1 MRLVYAIVATAP
13 FLVDFGSSCTSILVS
28 KGASALNVSMC
39 AHSADCSDCDS
50 RIALVPNR
58 IHNSSSLHPIR
69 GIHHVFPREF
79 SDRAT
84 VYFPPNGTPLDAP
97 LGFIPEVNETYAMWE
112 SVYGLMNEHGLTI
125 GESSTYARINT
136 PGVDLENPN
145 THKKGPALF
154 SIAMLIQVALERC
167 KTAVCA
173 VNTMGSLS
181 EKYGFYAE
189 TFNAGESLS
198 IADTQGDGWIFHIL
212 PDPTGRSSV
221 WAARKVPDGH
231 VAALANQFTIST
243 INSSDSENYLHS
255 TEMYSIAISQGLW
268 NGKSEFRFNHV
279 FGTPGAL
286 PMYISVR
293 LWFIYNSVAPSLNLS
308 PRVNP
313 FDFPFSVPVDKKLS
327 IEDIMAIFRSRYEGT
342 EFDMTKGILAGPF
355 GNPQRVDGGD
365 GIKQVGGQVTRPIAI
380 QRTAYTMIGVADPEN
395 PLVYYA
401 TDTPSTS
408 VFVPFLAS
416 TLRKASAQDME
427 GTKNLYSDRYQ
438 TGKKTQFDRYS
449 AWWAFDFV
457 ANWMNINY
465 ANMSSTFVYPA
476 VREWQPKLIEAAKT
490 KNEAEIIRV
499 TDELVDSWWKM
510 ADTLVVTYNDGYYTE
525 PSGKAS
531 YTGYPAEFLRSVGF
545 NDGFVYPMGVC
556 PASAYGQCPLS
567 NSEDDLIL
575 FRNVNKTVSDLHY
588 LKDVLIP
595 RKFNKTIV
603 VNISEPSFPLVFS
616 DQEQPGESLES
627 VSARQAQPGTSTSGF
642 GEIMWSVAMLA
653 IGGIGGFMIANRKHV
668 SRFANDDVYT
678 RIVAA

>member
-1 MRLVYAIVATAP
+1 MRFIILPAIYVTTV
-13 FLVDFGSSCTSILVS
+13 FHFGNACTSILVS

-39 AHSADCSDCDS
+39 VHSADCSDCDS

-58 IHNSSSLHPIR
+58 KFNETALHAVR
-69 GIHHVFPREF
+69 GIHHAFPREW
-79 SDRAT
+79 SDRAA
-84 VYFPPNGTPLDAP
+84 VYFPPNGTNLDTP
-97 LGFIPEVNETYAMWE
+97 LGYIPEVNETYAMWE

-125 GESSTYARINT
+125 GESSTYARINA

-145 THKKGPALF
+145 THTKGPALF

-173 VNTMGSLS
+173 IQTMGLLS

-198 IADTQGDGWIFHIL
+198 VADTLGDGWILHIL

-221 WAARKVPDGH
+221 WAARRVPDGH

-243 INSSDSENYLHS
+243 IDSKDTDNYMHSEN
-255 TEMYSIAISQGLW
+255 MYSVAISQGLW

-279 FGTPGAL
+279 FGTPGTL

-293 LWFIYNSVAPSLNLS
+293 LWFIYNSVAPSLELS

-313 FDFPFSVPVDKKLS
+313 FDFPFSVPVDKKVSL
-327 IEDIMAIFRSRYEGT
+327 EDVMAIFRSRYEGT

-365 GIKQVGGQVTRPIAI
+365 GIKQIGGQVTRSIAI

-395 PLVYYA
+395 PIVYYA

-416 TLRKASAQDME
+416 TLRKASADDME
-427 GTKNLYSDRYQ
+427 GSRSLYSNKYQ
-438 TGKKTQFDRYS
+438 MGKKTEFDRYS

-465 ANMSSTFVYPA
+465 RNMSETFVFPA
-476 VREWQPKLIEAAKT
+476 VQEWQPKLLSVAQT
-490 KNEAEIIRV
+490 KNETEIIKV
-499 TDELVDSWWKM
+499 TDDLIDAWWNL

-531 YTGYPAEFLRSVGF
+531 YTGYPADYLRSIGF

-556 PASAYGQCPLS
+556 PVANGQCPQA
-567 NSEDDLIL
+567 NSDEEDLIL
-575 FRNVNKTVSDLHY
+575 LRAVNKTVSDLHY
-588 LKDVLIP
+588 LKDVILP
-595 RKFNKTIV
+595 RKFNKTVV
-603 VNISEPSFPLVFS
+603 VNISEPEAFPLVF
-616 DQEQPGESLES
+616 DEQRAAIAAPNSSKNDFAWSL
-627 VSARQAQPGTSTSGF
+627 A
-642 GEIMWSVAMLA
+642 
-653 IGGIGGFMIANRKHV
+653 MIALGAVVGYWAALRKSGAV
-668 SRFANDDVYT
+668 NNADVYT
-678 RIVAA
+678 RIVA